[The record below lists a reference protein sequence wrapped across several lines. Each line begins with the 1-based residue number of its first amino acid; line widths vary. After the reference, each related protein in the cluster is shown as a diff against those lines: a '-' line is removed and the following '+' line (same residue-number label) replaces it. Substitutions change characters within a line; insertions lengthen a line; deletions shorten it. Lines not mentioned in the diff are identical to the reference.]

1 MRCWNYPR
9 IEGCPKPTPTQPFVT
24 PHISLFSGC
33 KAEIAHLLT
42 MRADICHYCAILDMY
57 APCIVSY
64 RTWNDDANMNRYC
77 CTTDLKL
84 FNAHVLSVSD
94 EAFLLLVLINGGAR
108 WMAEIKRE
116 FGKVSCRSTVD
127 DRTPFFV
134 HYITNPKQHRTTAR
148 GQKNRN
154 LQCP

>member
-1 MRCWNYPR
+1 
-9 IEGCPKPTPTQPFVT
+9 
-24 PHISLFSGC
+24 
-33 KAEIAHLLT
+33 
-42 MRADICHYCAILDMY
+42 MY

-116 FGKVSCRSTVD
+116 FGKREFGKVSCRSTVN
-127 DRTPFFV
+127 DRTPFFL

>member
-1 MRCWNYPR
+1 
-9 IEGCPKPTPTQPFVT
+9 
-24 PHISLFSGC
+24 
-33 KAEIAHLLT
+33 

-116 FGKVSCRSTVD
+116 FGKVSCRSTVN

-134 HYITNPKQHRTTAR
+134 HYKTNPKQHRTTAR